1 VRETDDANLHACI
14 ERALTA
20 RKPLLDDPALTAY
33 RLFHGTAE
41 GIDGLAI
48 DRLGDVLIVQLY
60 EGRLRASPEEIQSA
74 VRQLHV
80 NLGTRAVYRK
90 FFVRDRAQPSPQV
103 KDEHYRPDP
112 WIGCA
117 VEADQIVNEYGLK
130 FIVHPYDGFSVGLF
144 LEHRDNRRRIRELAA
159 GKRVLNA
166 FSYTCGFSVAAAAG
180 GAASVASVD
189 LSKRYLEWGKRN
201 FSANDIDLAGHWFF
215 CSDIFDF
222 CKRARRQGRRFDLI
236 VLDPPTFG
244 RMRRPKRTFVLAD
257 RLDDLCAGACE
268 LLDPGGIV
276 LLAVNDQKLSRGRF
290 GEALSATAGSRR
302 CEIIECPVPPL
313 DFCGDLDYSKTLIAR
328 ID

>member
-1 VRETDDANLHACI
+1 MF
-14 ERALTA
+14 
-20 RKPLLDDPALTAY
+20 DDPALNAY

-48 DRLGDVLIVQLY
+48 DRFGDVLIVQLH

-80 NLGTRAVYRK
+80 HLGTRAVYRK

-112 WIGCA
+112 WIGQV
-117 VEADQIVNEYGLK
+117 VEADQIVTEYGLK

-201 FSANDIDLAGHWFF
+201 FSANDLDLTGQRFF
-215 CSDIFDF
+215 RSDIFDF
-222 CKRARRQGRRFDLI
+222 YKRAQRQGRRFDLI

-244 RMRRPKRTFVLAD
+244 RTRRPKRTFVLAD

-268 LLDPGGIV
+268 LLDPGGTV
-276 LLAVNDQKLSRGRF
+276 LLAVNDQKLSRGRL
-290 GEALSATAGSRR
+290 EQALAAAAGSRG

-328 ID
+328 LD

>member
-1 VRETDDANLHACI
+1 MF
-14 ERALTA
+14 
-20 RKPLLDDPALTAY
+20 DDPALNAY

-48 DRLGDVLIVQLY
+48 DRFGDVLIVQLH

-80 NLGTRAVYRK
+80 HLGTRAVYRK

-112 WIGCA
+112 WIGQV
-117 VEADQIVNEYGLK
+117 VEADQIVTEYGLK

-180 GAASVASVD
+180 
-189 LSKRYLEWGKRN
+189 
-201 FSANDIDLAGHWFF
+201 
-215 CSDIFDF
+215 
-222 CKRARRQGRRFDLI
+222 
-236 VLDPPTFG
+236 
-244 RMRRPKRTFVLAD
+244 
-257 RLDDLCAGACE
+257 
-268 LLDPGGIV
+268 
-276 LLAVNDQKLSRGRF
+276 
-290 GEALSATAGSRR
+290 
-302 CEIIECPVPPL
+302 
-313 DFCGDLDYSKTLIAR
+313 
-328 ID
+328 